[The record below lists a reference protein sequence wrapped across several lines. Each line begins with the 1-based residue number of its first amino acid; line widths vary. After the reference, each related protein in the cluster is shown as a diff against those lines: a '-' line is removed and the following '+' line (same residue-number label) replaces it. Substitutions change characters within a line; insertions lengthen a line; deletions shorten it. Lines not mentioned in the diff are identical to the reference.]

1 MAAPPSPSALWNSI
15 CILLLPPQGKRNFPE
30 WASPKVTV
38 GRTRWCSTSS
48 VTPWG
53 STQPLK
59 ASDWWG
65 VQVTAG
71 EQLCSGLKKKK
82 IWSNDVLF
90 SEDHGTLLQRYDGR
104 LRAVSVHGQSGKI
117 NKSQESDRDRWER
130 RAGYCEIYMNCSIHS
145 FILTL
150 ITWKKSLF

>member
-82 IWSNDVLF
+82 
-90 SEDHGTLLQRYDGR
+90 
-104 LRAVSVHGQSGKI
+104 
-117 NKSQESDRDRWER
+117 SDRMLFCFQRTMEHSSN
-130 RAGYCEIYMNCSIHS
+130 AMMVACEQSQFMANLAKLIKAKKVIEIGESVELVTVKSTWTAAFIHS
-145 FILTL
+145 F
-150 ITWKKSLF
+150 